1 MCESVLRYLGQS
13 CSPNPNEDIL
23 GKVLHVCGRP
33 GYLGQVKPNP
43 TSNSNRR
50 PNHPQ
55 RKPKSAPHR
64 PNIEPEMAQ
73 DRPRPSPKRVP
84 ESTQHRPPVGPSSAR
99 TRLKIEPKLA
109 QNRPQ
114 IGAKST
120 QSRPPGRCW
129 GGPALLGRPEGIL
142 GRSGGRP
149 GSVLG
154 ASWADL
160 LGMREHVKK
169 TYANH

>member
-33 GYLGQVKPNP
+33 GYLGQVKPTP

-84 ESTQHRPPVGPSSAR
+84 ESTPHRPPIGPSSAR

-129 GGPALLGRPEGIL
+129 GVRSSWGVPGASWGGLGG
-142 GRSGGRP
+142 
-149 GSVLG
+149 VLG
-154 ASWADL
+154 ASWKPPGTPGRVL
-160 LGMREHVKK
+160 
-169 TYANH
+169 